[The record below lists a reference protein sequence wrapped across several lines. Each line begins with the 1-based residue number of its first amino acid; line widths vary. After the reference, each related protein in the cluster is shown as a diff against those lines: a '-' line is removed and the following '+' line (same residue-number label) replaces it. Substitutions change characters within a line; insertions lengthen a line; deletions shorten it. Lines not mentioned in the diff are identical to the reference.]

1 MLFFSSKFGLIIS
14 LVVILYIFI
23 LKWKM
28 KNEKDPLLEHK
39 EKDDDDDN
47 DGDTT
52 NPFQPGGSSTPGEDI
67 PMTTMNRGKEKESST
82 AETSFIEGS
91 PLSRVLTSNAKAW
104 ESLTGIFP
112 EANSIK
118 LEATYSKTGKL
129 QVKMFGQGKRA
140 YPLFTKDKDTGE
152 QRLNP
157 ILPKEIKSALGTER
171 EILIAQ
177 KEKEIEELQESIR
190 EDEEIAN
197 NENEQPSVRERAREK
212 IAEKREQ
219 INALENEREELEER
233 LSLREKVKNIFKNY
247 GFTVTAVFLAVGTV
261 IGVIVNSLT
270 KGLKTVATGVG
281 NGLKDLG
288 KKIAGILPGLI
299 GAIVSFI
306 FKTAGSVISFLGKN
320 AWLLI
325 LGVAVFTVERFKKK
339 NR

>member
-1 MLFFSSKFGLIIS
+1 ME
-14 LVVILYIFI
+14 
-23 LKWKM
+23 
-28 KNEKDPLLEHK
+28 NEEDPLLEHE
-39 EKDDDDDN
+39 EKDDDDD

-67 PMTTMNRGKEKESST
+67 PMTTMNRGKEKEPST
-82 AETSFIEGS
+82 AETSFIERS

-104 ESLTGIFP
+104 ETLTGIFT
-112 EANSIK
+112 EARATE

-140 YPLFTKDKDTGE
+140 YPLFTKDKDTGG

-157 ILPKEIKSALGTER
+157 ILPRQIKSALGTER
-171 EILIAQ
+171 DTLIVQ
-177 KEKEIEELQESIR
+177 KEKEIEELHKSIR

-197 NENEQPSVRERAREK
+197 NENEQLSVRERAREK
-212 IAEKREQ
+212 IAEKLEQ
-219 INALENEREELEER
+219 IDALENERDELEER
-233 LSLREKVKNIFKNY
+233 VSLREKVKNIFKKY

-261 IGVIVNSLT
+261 IGVIIDSLT
-270 KGLKTVATGVG
+270 KGLKSVATGVG
-281 NGLKDLG
+281 NGLKELG

-325 LGVAVFTVERFKKK
+325 LGVVVFTVERFKKK

>member
-1 MLFFSSKFGLIIS
+1 M
-14 LVVILYIFI
+14 
-23 LKWKM
+23 
-28 KNEKDPLLEHK
+28 EHEETDPLLEHEE
-39 EKDDDDDN
+39 EKDDDDD
-47 DGDTT
+47 DSDAT

-67 PMTTMNRGKEKESST
+67 PMTTMNREKEKGQGI

-104 ESLTGIFP
+104 DSLTGIFP
-112 EANSIK
+112 DANAIE
-118 LEATYSKTGKL
+118 LEAFYSKTGKL
-129 QVKMFGQGKRA
+129 QVKMFGQGKKA
-140 YPLFTKDKDTGE
+140 YPLFTKDKDTGG

-157 ILPKEIKSALGTER
+157 ILPRQIKSALGPER

-177 KEKEIEELQESIR
+177 KEKEIEELQKSIR

-212 IAEKREQ
+212 IAEKLEQ
-219 INALENEREELEER
+219 IDAIENERDEMEER
-233 LSLREKVKNIFKNY
+233 VSLREKVKNIFKKY
-247 GFTVTAVFLAVGTV
+247 GFTVAAVFLAVGTV
-261 IGVIVNSLT
+261 IGVIVDSLT
-270 KGLKTVATGVG
+270 KGLKTVAAGVG
-281 NGLKDLG
+281 NGLKELG

-325 LGVAVFTVERFKKK
+325 LGVTVFAVERFQKKK
-339 NR
+339 R

>member
-1 MLFFSSKFGLIIS
+1 ME
-14 LVVILYIFI
+14 
-23 LKWKM
+23 
-28 KNEKDPLLEHK
+28 NEEENPLLEHEE
-39 EKDDDDDN
+39 EKDDDDD
-47 DGDTT
+47 DDTT
-52 NPFQPGGSSTPGEDI
+52 HPFHSTPGPSGEEI
-67 PMTTMNRGKEKESST
+67 PMTTMNREKEKGSGI

-91 PLSRVLTSNAKAW
+91 PLSRVLTSTAKAW
-104 ESLTGIFP
+104 ESLIREFP
-112 EANSIK
+112 DANAIE

-129 QVKMFGQGKRA
+129 QVKMFGQGKKA
-140 YPLFTKDKDTGE
+140 YPLFTKDKNTGE

-171 EILIAQ
+171 EILIVQ

-190 EDEEIAN
+190 EDEEIAD
-197 NENEQPSVRERAREK
+197 NENEQPSVRERASEK
-212 IAEKREQ
+212 IAEKLEQ
-219 INALENEREELEER
+219 IDALENEREELEER
-233 LSLREKVKNIFKNY
+233 LSLREKVKNIFKKY

-261 IGVIVNSLT
+261 IGVIVDSLT

-281 NGLKDLG
+281 NGLKELG

-325 LGVAVFTVERFKKK
+325 LGVAVFTVERFQKKK
-339 NR
+339 R

>member
-1 MLFFSSKFGLIIS
+1 ME
-14 LVVILYIFI
+14 
-23 LKWKM
+23 
-28 KNEKDPLLEHK
+28 NEETDPLLEHE
-39 EKDDDDDN
+39 EKDDDDDVE
-47 DGDTT
+47 TT

-67 PMTTMNRGKEKESST
+67 PLTTMNRGKEKGPGI

-91 PLSRVLTSNAKAW
+91 PFSRVITANAKEW
-104 ESLTGIFP
+104 EALTGMFP
-112 EANSIK
+112 DAKATE

-129 QVKMFGQGKRA
+129 QVKKVGFGKRA
-140 YPLFTKDKDTGE
+140 YPLFTKDKDTGG

-157 ILPKEIKSALGTER
+157 ILPRQIKSALGPER
-171 EILIAQ
+171 EILLVL
-177 KEKEIEELQESIR
+177 KEKEIEKLQESIR

-212 IAEKREQ
+212 IAEKLEQ
-219 INALENEREELEER
+219 IDAIENERDELEER
-233 LSLREKVKNIFKNY
+233 VSLREKVKNIFKKY
-247 GFTVTAVFLAVGTV
+247 GFTVAAVFLAVGTV
-261 IGVIVNSLT
+261 IGVIVDSLT

-281 NGLKDLG
+281 NGLKELA

-325 LGVAVFTVERFKKK
+325 LGVAVFMVERFQKK

>member
-1 MLFFSSKFGLIIS
+1 ME
-14 LVVILYIFI
+14 
-23 LKWKM
+23 
-28 KNEKDPLLEHK
+28 NEEENPLLEHEE
-39 EKDDDDDN
+39 EKDDDDD
-47 DGDTT
+47 DEETT

-67 PMTTMNRGKEKESST
+67 PMTTMNREKEKGSGI

-104 ESLTGIFP
+104 DSLTGIYP
-112 EANSIK
+112 EANTIE

-129 QVKMFGQGKRA
+129 QVKMFGQGKKA

-152 QRLNP
+152 QRINP
-157 ILPKEIKSALGTER
+157 NLTKEIKSALGPER

-177 KEKEIEELQESIR
+177 REKEIEELQESIR

-212 IAEKREQ
+212 IAEKLEQ
-219 INALENEREELEER
+219 IDALENERDELEER
-233 LSLREKVKNIFKNY
+233 VSLREKVKNIFKKY
-247 GFTVTAVFLAVGTV
+247 GFTVAAVFLAVGTV

-270 KGLKTVATGVG
+270 KGLKTVAAGVG
-281 NGLKDLG
+281 NGLKELG
-288 KKIAGILPGLI
+288 KKDRGILPGLI

-325 LGVAVFTVERFKKK
+325 LGVAVFAVERFKKK

>member
-1 MLFFSSKFGLIIS
+1 ME
-14 LVVILYIFI
+14 
-23 LKWKM
+23 
-28 KNEKDPLLEHK
+28 NEEDPLLEHE
-39 EKDDDDDN
+39 EKDDDDD
-47 DGDTT
+47 DDDTT
-52 NPFQPGGSSTPGEDI
+52 HPFQPGGPSTPGEDI
-67 PMTTMNRGKEKESST
+67 PMTTMNREKEKGSGI

-91 PLSRVLTSNAKAW
+91 PFSRVITADAKAW
-104 ESLTGIFP
+104 EALTGMFP
-112 EANSIK
+112 DAKAIE

-129 QVKMFGQGKRA
+129 QVKIFGQGKRA

-171 EILIAQ
+171 EILIVQ

-190 EDEEIAN
+190 ENEEIAD

-212 IAEKREQ
+212 IAEKLEQ
-219 INALENEREELEER
+219 IDAIENERDELEER
-233 LSLREKVKNIFKNY
+233 VSLREKVKNIFKKY

-261 IGVIVNSLT
+261 IGVIVDSLT
-270 KGLKTVATGVG
+270 KGLKTVATGMG
-281 NGLKDLG
+281 NGLKELG

-325 LGVAVFTVERFKKK
+325 LGVAVFMVERFQKK

>member
-1 MLFFSSKFGLIIS
+1 ME
-14 LVVILYIFI
+14 
-23 LKWKM
+23 
-28 KNEKDPLLEHK
+28 NEEENPLLEHE
-39 EKDDDDDN
+39 EKDDDDD

-52 NPFQPGGSSTPGEDI
+52 NPFQPGGSSTPGPSGEGI
-67 PMTTMNRGKEKESST
+67 PMTTMNRGKEKGSGI
-82 AETSFIEGS
+82 AETSFIDGS
-91 PLSRVLTSNAKAW
+91 THSRILELDKKAW
-104 ESLTGIFP
+104 ETITREFP
-112 EANSIK
+112 DAKATE

-140 YPLFTKDKDTGE
+140 YPLFTKDKDTGG

-157 ILPKEIKSALGTER
+157 IPPRQIKSALGTER
-171 EILIAQ
+171 ENLIVQ

-212 IAEKREQ
+212 IAEKLEQ
-219 INALENEREELEER
+219 IDALENEKDELEER
-233 LSLREKVKNIFKNY
+233 VSLREKVKNIFKKY
-247 GFTVTAVFLAVGTV
+247 GFTVAAVFLAVGTV

-281 NGLKDLG
+281 NGLKELG

-299 GAIVSFI
+299 GAVVSFI
-306 FKTAGSVISFLGKN
+306 FKSAGSVISFLGKN

-339 NR
+339 NS

>member
-1 MLFFSSKFGLIIS
+1 MENG
-14 LVVILYIFI
+14 
-23 LKWKM
+23 
-28 KNEKDPLLEHK
+28 EEDPLLEHEE
-39 EKDDDDDN
+39 EKDDDDD
-47 DGDTT
+47 DGETT
-52 NPFQPGGSSTPGEDI
+52 NPFQPGGSSTPGEEI
-67 PMTTMNRGKEKESST
+67 PMTTMNREKEKEPYT
-82 AETSFIEGS
+82 DETSFIEGS

-104 ESLTGIFP
+104 DSLTGIFP
-112 EANSIK
+112 EAK
-118 LEATYSKTGKL
+118 ATELKTFYSKTGKL

-140 YPLFTKDKDTGE
+140 YPLFTKDKDTGG

-157 ILPKEIKSALGTER
+157 ILPRQIKSALGPER
-171 EILIAQ
+171 DVLIVQ

-190 EDEEIAN
+190 EDEEIEN

-212 IAEKREQ
+212 IAEKLEQ
-219 INALENEREELEER
+219 INALENERDELEER
-233 LSLREKVKNIFKNY
+233 VSLREKVKNIFKKY

-281 NGLKDLG
+281 NGLKELG

-299 GAIVSFI
+299 GALVSFI
-306 FKTAGSVISFLGKN
+306 FKIAGSVISFLGKN

-325 LGVAVFTVERFKKK
+325 LGVAVFTVERIKK